1 MFEVYML
8 QPVTAACE
16 LFATGRNRP
25 RLVAEPALEDLMR
38 DPITLAL
45 MIADRVDRCE
55 LNALL
60 TRVRQTLR

>member
-16 LFATGRNRP
+16 LFATSRRP
-25 RLVAEPALEDLMR
+25 RFVAEPALGDLMR
-38 DPITLAL
+38 DPMTLAL
-45 MIADRVDRCE
+45 MAADRVDRCG

-60 TRVRQTLR
+60 DQVRENLR